1 MVKLLHLINLP
12 FFISNSCTSNFPFI
26 EKTPPNYDNVDV
38 GILKDSSL
46 MGTFPIRPPDVPP
59 PLVTSINMISTS
71 VGEIPKSYDPWIVPS
86 LEECLFYGDQ
96 ILLSSFEL
104 TYQDIQ
110 LTSPSS
116 HSPFDTSLDPFHMI
130 FQASETIMEIMS
142 VEYTPWDDGH
152 HRSILF
158 LEPKTIESYRQILNP
173 STVINFPQ
181 FLNQHMMFCIKG
193 TWEIFHP
200 LSL

>member
-1 MVKLLHLINLP
+1 
-12 FFISNSCTSNFPFI
+12 
-26 EKTPPNYDNVDV
+26 
-38 GILKDSSL
+38 
-46 MGTFPIRPPDVPP
+46 
-59 PLVTSINMISTS
+59 MISTS
-71 VGEIPKSYDPWIVPS
+71 VGEIHESYDPWIVPS

-142 VEYTPWDDGH
+142 VEYTPWDDEND
-152 HRSILF
+152 RSILF
-158 LEPKTIESYRQILNP
+158 LEPETMKSFQWISNP
-173 STVINFPQ
+173 STFINFPPVSKPTRDV
-181 FLNQHMMFCIKG
+181 LYEGKLGNISPTIPLDILIKPG
-193 TWEIFHP
+193 IVENVHIGAPCSPDEI
-200 LSL
+200 